1 MLQLTRWTLVF
12 SSPVFLFVFFP
23 IVWILN
29 ALLPEKARLF
39 FLLAVSLVFYA
50 YGEGA
55 FVVLMLLSI
64 LFSYFTNLAI
74 QKNDGR
80 KRLFATLGIVLN
92 LVILVVF
99 KYMNFFTGELHALLA
114 DFSVDFPVTD
124 MHLPL
129 GISFFT
135 FQAILSIVDV
145 YRNPKQPR
153 VTLPGT
159 ALYISFFPQLIAG
172 PIVRYNYFIPQIR
185 KMAVHYAAFL
195 YGAKRFI
202 YGLSKKILVANTLA
216 TVNDKIFALRAEQLG
231 TFTALS
237 GIILFSLQLYF
248 DFSGYT
254 DMAIGLA
261 RMFGIK
267 IPENFNY
274 PYMSRT
280 ASEYWRRWHI
290 SLSSWIRDYVYI
302 PLGGSRGGLARTYF
316 NLWVVFVLCG
326 LWHGASWNYVIFG
339 VVAAFMVSTERLFK
353 GFFQKRGI
361 VFSIFYMLLYYTLL
375 YGSFRTTSLAHMREF
390 LLAVFV
396 PQASPVPL
404 WSLMNWQGWVA
415 AAVGAVLIFPVYP
428 KLKNSIVNKTAF
440 AVFEAVLAL
449 VLFAASISQSSM
461 VFSDPF
467 IYFRF

>member
-1 MLQLTRWTLVF
+1 MVF

-23 IVWILN
+23 IVWLVN
-29 ALLPEKARLF
+29 ALLPEKARLL
-39 FLLAVSLVFYA
+39 FLLVVSLLFYI

-64 LFSYFTNLAI
+64 LFSYFTNVAI
-74 QKNDGR
+74 QSDEGR
-80 KRLFATLGIVLN
+80 KGLFATIGIVLN
-92 LVILVVF
+92 LVILVTF

-114 DFSVDFPVTD
+114 NFSVDFPVTE

-135 FQAILSIVDV
+135 FQAISSIVDV

-153 VTLPGT
+153 VTLLGT

-185 KMAVHYAAFL
+185 KTAVHYAAFL
-195 YGAKRFI
+195 YGAKRFV
-202 YGLSKKILVANTLA
+202 YGLSKKVLVANTLA
-216 TVNDKIFALRAEQLG
+216 TVNDKIFDLRGDQLG
-231 TFTALS
+231 TLTALG
-237 GIILFSLQLYF
+237 GIILFGLQLYF

-274 PYMSRT
+274 PYISRT

-290 SLSSWIRDYVYI
+290 SLSSWIRDYIYI
-302 PLGGSRGGLARTYF
+302 PLGGSRKGLARTYF

-326 LWHGASWNYVIFG
+326 LWHGASWNYVVFG
-339 VVAAFMVSTERLFK
+339 VVAAFAVSTERLFK

-361 VFSIFYMLLYYTLL
+361 IFSIFYMLLYYIFL
-375 YGSFRTTSLAHMREF
+375 YGSFRTESLSHMGDF
-390 LLAVFV
+390 LQAIFV
-396 PQASPVPL
+396 PKASPVPL
-404 WSLMNWQGWVA
+404 SSLMDRQELLA
-415 AAVGAVLIFPVYP
+415 AIAGALLVFPLYP
-428 KLKNSIVNKTAF
+428 KLKNSVGNKTAF
-440 AVFEAVLAL
+440 AVFEAVLAV
-449 VLFAASISQSSM
+449 VLFAATISQTSM

>member
-1 MLQLTRWTLVF
+1 LVF

-23 IVWILN
+23 IVWLIN
-29 ALLPEKARLF
+29 ALLPEKARLL
-39 FLLAVSLVFYA
+39 FLLAASLLFYA

-55 FVVLMLLSI
+55 FVILMILSI
-64 LFSYFTNLAI
+64 LVSYLTNILI
-74 QKNDGR
+74 QTKVGG
-80 KRLFATLGIVLN
+80 KRFFAAFGIVLN
-92 LVILVVF
+92 LILLVTF
-99 KYMNFFTGELHALLA
+99 KYMNFFTGELHALLSN
-114 DFSVDFPVTD
+114 FSVDFPVTNL
-124 MHLPL
+124 HLPL

-135 FQAILSIVDV
+135 FQAISSIVDV
-145 YRNPKQPR
+145 YRNPGQPR
-153 VTLPGT
+153 VTLIGT

-172 PIVRYNYFIPQIR
+172 PIVRYNYFIPQIK

-195 YGAKRFI
+195 YGAKRFV
-202 YGLSKKILVANTLA
+202 YGLAKKVLIANTLA
-216 TVNDKIFALRAEQLG
+216 AVNDRIFVLRAGQLG
-231 TFTALS
+231 TLTAFG
-237 GIILFSLQLYF
+237 GIILFGLQLYF

-274 PYMSRT
+274 PYISRT

-290 SLSSWIRDYVYI
+290 SLSSWIRDYIYI
-302 PLGGSRGGLARTYF
+302 PMGGSRRGLARTYF

-326 LWHGASWNYVIFG
+326 LWHGAAWNYVLFG
-339 VVAAFMVSTERLFK
+339 IVAAFMVSTERLFK

-361 VFSIFYMLLYYTLL
+361 VFSVFYMLLYYILL
-375 YGSFRTTSLAHMREF
+375 YGSFRTTSLTQTGEF
-390 LLAVFV
+390 LLAIFI

-404 WSLMNWQGWVA
+404 WSLMNWQEWLA
-415 AAVGAVLIFPVYP
+415 AAAGAVLIFPVYP
-428 KLKNSIVNKTAF
+428 KLKNSVGNKTAF

-449 VLFAASISQSSM
+449 LLFAASISQSSM